1 MTKIKATPSD
11 AYLAQRLEIIKLLLP
26 VVTQNTDIEFV
37 QKVLKL
43 GVATYDPVKH
53 WPQYVA
59 TRAVQMADAILQAN
73 GTR

>member
-1 MTKIKATPSD
+1 MTKIKTAPSD
-11 AYLAQRLEIIKLLLP
+11 EYIAQRLELIKLLLP